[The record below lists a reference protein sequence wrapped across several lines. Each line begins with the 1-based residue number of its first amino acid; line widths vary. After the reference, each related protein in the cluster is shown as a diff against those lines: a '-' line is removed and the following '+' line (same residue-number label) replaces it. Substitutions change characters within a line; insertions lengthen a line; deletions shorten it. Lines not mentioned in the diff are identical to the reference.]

1 MDRSFIHKDSILILY
16 PRELIQCVKH
26 RKKYVIIKVL
36 VFKILF
42 AFFQSGAMGY
52 IKGMFWKQVF
62 GTCSFFLGLFTADL
76 RVGYMSFK

>member
-1 MDRSFIHKDSILILY
+1 MDRSFIHKDLILILY

-52 IKGMFWKQVF
+52 IKGMF
-62 GTCSFFLGLFTADL
+62 
-76 RVGYMSFK
+76 